1 MGTKIL
7 AQKCE
12 MIHANENLATK
23 DDSIFLCDQK
33 IEIRTIIEVIVL
45 IAIIAKHDFH
55 HNSLD
60 FVFFQLTIVW
70 GMMMVLGKLHNNF
83 VQK

>member
-1 MGTKIL
+1 
-7 AQKCE
+7 

-23 DDSIFLCDQK
+23 DYSIFLCDQK
-33 IEIRTIIEVIVL
+33 IEIRTIIEIIVL
-45 IAIIAKHDFH
+45 IAITAKHDFH
-55 HNSLD
+55 HNSLE